1 MPQDETL
8 PLEQSVTSEEPAETA
23 EIVEEQQEAPPHV
36 VDMSRIFVKFDADSL
51 LAQLRALDTTN
62 ANSEKIVKLV
72 RDQLLSHTDWTQ
84 AVDSPLSPE
93 VKQNF
98 AVFRQTLR
106 DITADPGYPDTV
118 VFPPMPSTK

>member
-8 PLEQSVTSEEPAETA
+8 PLDQPVETTQIAEEP
-23 EIVEEQQEAPPHV
+23 QEAPPHV

-62 ANSEKIVKLV
+62 ANSEKIVRLV

-84 AVDSPLSPE
+84 AADSPLSPE
-93 VKQNF
+93 IKQNF

-106 DITADPGYPDTV
+106 DITTDPDYPDNV
-118 VFPPMPSTK
+118 VFPPIPSTK